1 MEIQKLL
8 EDNIYDIVDE
18 AFKSM
23 ICLKLKGY
31 NQEGDE
37 KTKEKL
43 RILYSTL
50 VECVKEKSLISM
62 LNHVENIAKERFSA
76 GYDLYEVQSAINELE
91 EAIWK
96 RIFKDIKPESLAE
109 ALGLVS
115 TVLGAGKDTLARTY
129 VSLATKSKVSSLNL
143 QALFKGSE
151 GNR

>member
-1 MEIQKLL
+1 
-8 EDNIYDIVDE
+8 
-18 AFKSM
+18 
-23 ICLKLKGY
+23 
-31 NQEGDE
+31 
-37 KTKEKL
+37 
-43 RILYSTL
+43 
-50 VECVKEKSLISM
+50 M

-96 RIFKDIKPESLAE
+96 RIFKDIKPENLAE

-143 QALFKGSE
+143 QALFKGTE